1 MCDSPYGVMGGA
13 KSSMICACAGFIGGG
28 ENNFLGTSS
37 GYKTSWSLIVGGRAN
52 CINDNYYSAIVG
64 GEMNTIDLV
73 SNDGHSFIGGGGK
86 NAILN
91 DATYSSILGGYG
103 NTVPS
108 GGYCNIHI
116 IGSNITATTSN
127 YTFVNNICCAGGGLS
142 DRRLKSNICAIPYTL
157 CQISSLNPV
166 SFTFNHDSS
175 QTTKYGFLAQEVQ
188 EILPELVS
196 DHPYE
201 MIEGSPALRLEKD
214 AILMGSISAIK
225 EIKNELDDI
234 KKTLDQIKQIQM
246 NLSVIN
252 KQLGIDPNQFNDG
265 GVVADPGPKEV

>member
-1 MCDSPYGVMGGA
+1 MGGA
-13 KSSMICACAGFIGGG
+13 KSSMECACAGFIGGG

-37 GYKTSWSLIVGGRAN
+37 GDKSPWSLIVGGRAN

-64 GEMNTIDLV
+64 GEMNTIDPV
-73 SNDGHSFIGGGGK
+73 SADGHSFIGGGGK
-86 NAILN
+86 NLISHH
-91 DATYSSILGGYG
+91 TCYSSILGGYG
-103 NTVPS
+103 NTVS
-108 GGYCNIHI
+108 ATYCNIHI
-116 IGSNITATTSN
+116 IGSNITATTSD
-127 YTFVNNICCAGGGLS
+127 YTFVNDICCTGGGLS

-166 SFTFNHDSS
+166 SFTFDHDGS
-175 QTTKYGFLAQEVQ
+175 QTTKYGFIAQEVQ

-196 DHPYE
+196 NHPYK

-265 GVVADPGPKEV
+265 GVVADPGPREV